1 MMLRRSR
8 SEMMLLPMVAMMLL
22 AVLAMMPL
30 PMVAMMPLAVLTMM
44 RCLPLSCPAGHIIAV
59 GSIMREAHII
69 CPPGQTSFK
78 RLPLSCPAGHIIA
91 VGNIMREAHIICPP
105 GQTSFKKRLLSL
117 DKRRFLL
124 AHPKGFEPLTCRL
137 GGGRSI
143 LLSYGCLYDR
153 SGKRNNSYYGTK
165 PAACQG
171 RKCCKWARVAD
182 RPRMRY
188 NRPIPRKET
197 VE

>member
-69 CPPGQTSFK
+69 CPPG
-78 RLPLSCPAGHIIA
+78 
-91 VGNIMREAHIICPP
+91 ICPP